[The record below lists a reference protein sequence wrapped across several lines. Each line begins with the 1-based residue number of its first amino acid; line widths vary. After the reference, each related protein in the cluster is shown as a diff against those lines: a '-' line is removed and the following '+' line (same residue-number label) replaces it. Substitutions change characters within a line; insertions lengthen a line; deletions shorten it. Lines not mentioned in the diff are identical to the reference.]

1 MRFDVPAAKSI
12 LPQLATKTTSSVID
26 NLERK
31 IRVSRAGETT
41 VIAGKRMNLFILKED
56 IDNIIRITKSIENS
70 GSLIDEVT
78 EAVQHETEKQEVG
91 IFSALLASM
100 AVSLITSMASS
111 LTGDMFELWEKKKG
125 DRTAGTEYNNMDHTG
140 KKF

>member
-41 VIAGKRMNLFILKED
+41 VIAGKRMNLFILKKD
-56 IDNIIRITKSIENS
+56 IDNIIRITNP
-70 GSLIDEVT
+70 
-78 EAVQHETEKQEVG
+78 
-91 IFSALLASM
+91 
-100 AVSLITSMASS
+100 
-111 LTGDMFELWEKKKG
+111 
-125 DRTAGTEYNNMDHTG
+125 
-140 KKF
+140 

>member
-1 MRFDVPAAKSI
+1 MIFDVPVAKSI
-12 LPQLATKTTSSVID
+12 LPQLTTKATSSVIRSF
-26 NLERK
+26 ERK
-31 IRVSRAGETT
+31 ILVSRAGETT
-41 VIAGKRMNLFILKED
+41 IIAGKRMNLFILKED

-111 LTGDMFELWEKKKG
+111 LTGDMFEL
-125 DRTAGTEYNNMDHTG
+125 
-140 KKF
+140 